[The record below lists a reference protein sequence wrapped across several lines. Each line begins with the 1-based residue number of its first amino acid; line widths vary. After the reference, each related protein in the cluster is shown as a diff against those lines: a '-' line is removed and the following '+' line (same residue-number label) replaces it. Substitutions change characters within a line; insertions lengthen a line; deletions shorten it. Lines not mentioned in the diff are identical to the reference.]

1 MKRLIALLLALT
13 MALALVAC
21 GGNNTAGNNAG
32 NTSGENDTQPPV
44 TDGSSDS
51 ADNAAGTDETGD
63 PEEGPSIDDV
73 TLNHTTYTLSAF
85 GESFQLLPE
94 GVEGTYA
101 ATYTSSDEDV
111 AVVDTE
117 GNVTA
122 AGVGSATITQIGRA
136 SCRERV

>member
-13 MALALVAC
+13 MALALAAC
-21 GGNNTAGNNAG
+21 GGNNTAGNNTAG
-32 NTSGENDTQPPV
+32 NNGGESDTQPPV
-44 TDGSSDS
+44 TDGTDD
-51 ADNAAGTDETGD
+51 ATDEPTDTDEAGD
-63 PEEGPSIDDV
+63 TEEGPSIDDV

-117 GNVTA
+117 GNVTFLPL
-122 AGVGSATITQIGRA
+122 GT
-136 SCRERV
+136 